1 MIFIKRALMDDRALK
16 ATIGLSISEFN
27 HLVLSFSQEIE
38 KEEWYRYER
47 GIEEGNRERQPGG
60 GRKGNLGNS
69 AEKLFFILFY
79 FKCYPT
85 FDVLGLF
92 FNLNRSNACRNV
104 HKLTLI
110 LEKVLGK
117 KMVLPKRKIKSLEEL
132 FELFPGVKDI
142 FIDGTESPIQR
153 SSDNEKQKE
162 SYSGKKKAHTR
173 KNIVITDINRWI
185 GFLSPPEEGKNH
197 DYSIFKRLFPPKI
210 FPKGI
215 TLWLDLG
222 FTGVNKDYPDASVI
236 MPKKKPRGKELTDE
250 EKAKNKVISS
260 IRVRVEHA
268 IGGIKRMRITTDKF
282 RNKKESFY
290 DKPMLISCGL
300 WNYHLMCR

>member
-1 MIFIKRALMDDRALK
+1 LKR
-16 ATIGLSISEFN
+16 
-27 HLVLSFSQEIE
+27 
-38 KEEWYRYER
+38 
-47 GIEEGNRERQPGG
+47 GNRERQPGG
-60 GRKGNLGNS
+60 GRKGNLENP

-117 KMVLPKRKIKSLEEL
+117 KMVLPKRRINSLEEL
-132 FELFPGVKDI
+132 FPWAKDI

-173 KNIVITDINRWI
+173 KNIVITDV
-185 GFLSPPEEGKNH
+185 L
-197 DYSIFKRLFPPKI
+197 
-210 FPKGI
+210 
-215 TLWLDLG
+215 
-222 FTGVNKDYPDASVI
+222 
-236 MPKKKPRGKELTDE
+236 
-250 EKAKNKVISS
+250 
-260 IRVRVEHA
+260 
-268 IGGIKRMRITTDKF
+268 
-282 RNKKESFY
+282 
-290 DKPMLISCGL
+290 
-300 WNYHLMCR
+300 CR

>member
-1 MIFIKRALMDDRALK
+1 MIFIKRAVMDDRALRGS
-16 ATIGLSISEFN
+16 IGLSVSEFN
-27 HLVLSFSQEIE
+27 QLAQSFAQEIE
-38 KEEWYRYER
+38 KEEWFRYER

-60 GRKGNLGNS
+60 GRKGNLENS
-69 AEKLFFILFY
+69 TEKLFFILFY

-104 HKLTLI
+104 HKLTPI

-117 KMVLPKRKIKSLEEL
+117 KMALPKRRINSLEEL
-132 FELFPGVKDI
+132 VELFPGVKDI

-153 SSDNEKQKE
+153 SSDSEKQKE

-185 GFLSPPEEGKNH
+185 GFLSPPEDGKNH
-197 DYSIFKRLFPPKI
+197 DYSMFKRLFPPEI
-210 FPKGI
+210 FPKSI

-222 FTGVNKDYPDASVI
+222 FTGVNKDYPDASVL
-236 MPKKKPRGKELTDE
+236 MPKKKPRGKELSDE

-282 RNKKESFY
+282 RNKKESFN

>member
-1 MIFIKRALMDDRALK
+1 MDDRALR
-16 ATIGLSISEFN
+16 ATIGLSASEFN
-27 HLVLSFSQEIE
+27 QLAQSFGPEIE
-38 KEEWYRYER
+38 KEGWRRYEM
-47 GIEEGNRERQPGG
+47 GFEQGNRERQPGG
-60 GRKGNLGNS
+60 GRKGNLENS

-92 FNLNRSNACRNV
+92 FNLYRSNACRNV
-104 HKLTLI
+104 HKLTPI

-117 KMVLPKRKIKSLEEL
+117 KMALPKRRINSLEEL
-132 FELFPGVKDI
+132 FGLFPGAKDI

-153 SSDNEKQKE
+153 S
-162 SYSGKKKAHTR
+162 
-173 KNIVITDINRWI
+173 
-185 GFLSPPEEGKNH
+185 
-197 DYSIFKRLFPPKI
+197 
-210 FPKGI
+210 
-215 TLWLDLG
+215 
-222 FTGVNKDYPDASVI
+222 KDYPDASVM

-268 IGGIKRMRITTDKF
+268 IGGIKRMQITTDKF
-282 RNKKESFY
+282 RNKKESFN

>member
-1 MIFIKRALMDDRALK
+1 MIFIKRALMDDRVLR
-16 ATIGLSISEFN
+16 ATIELSASEFN
-27 HLVLSFSQEIE
+27 QLAQSFGPEIE
-38 KEEWYRYER
+38 KEGWRRYER
-47 GIEEGNRERQPGG
+47 DFEQGNRKRKPGG
-60 GRKGNLGNS
+60 GRIGNLKS
-69 AEKLFFILFY
+69 STEKLFFILFY

-92 FNLNRSNACRNV
+92 FNLNRSNVCRNV
-104 HKLTLI
+104 HKLTPI

-117 KMVLPKRKIKSLEEL
+117 KMALPKRRINSLEEL
-132 FELFPGVKDI
+132 FEIFPGAKGI
-142 FIDGTESPIQR
+142 FIDGTERPIQR
-153 SSDNEKQKE
+153 PKDNEKQKE

-173 KNIVITDINRWI
+173 KNILISDINRWI
-185 GFLSPPEEGKNH
+185 GFLSPPEEGKKH
-197 DYSIFKRLFPPKI
+197 DYGMFKHIFPPKI
-210 FPKGI
+210 FSKSI

-222 FTGVNKDYPDASVI
+222 FTGVNKDYPNASI
-236 MPKKKPRGKELTDE
+236 MMPKKKPRGKELTDE

-282 RNKKESFY
+282 RNKKETFN
-290 DKPMLISCGL
+290 DKAMLISCEL